1 MSVPLCYLINVY
13 YCLRLFRVV
22 IVAETVCSLK
32 LKVKGRDV
40 ARPADPVARHH
51 IESASVSRCMCAV
64 VWCSRYSECC
74 QVRETARVLRLTGA
88 IFATMPCSGPTGAI
102 FATMRV
108 LGPLCAQ
115 YCNKRAPF

>member
-1 MSVPLCYLINVY
+1 MCMPLCYLINVY

-22 IVAETVCSLK
+22 IVCSLK

-74 QVRETARVLRLTGA
+74 QVRVLRLTGA
-88 IFATMPCSGPTGAI
+88 IFATMPCSGSTV
-102 FATMRV
+102 RSV
-108 LGPLCAQ
+108 L
-115 YCNKRAPF
+115 